1 MNRIGFCSILTLL
14 YSYWT
19 PYTVANDK
27 CLCLQ
32 MQNYKNQGK
41 SFLNAQCFC
50 AICFT
55 VLYLLFDVK
64 FAWRSVWIRIRFECR
79 KMSWIG
85 VDFQWTFFSSV
96 FGMAIRMPRWNLCM
110 KIDEHRI
117 EWTQIEKSERHS
129 FFLSWHH
136 STWLW
141 HCNEKWSV
149 LAIEPSAS

>member
-1 MNRIGFCSILTLL
+1 MNRIGFCSILTLV
-14 YSYWT
+14 YSFRT

-55 VLYLLFDVK
+55 VLYLLFDVI
-64 FAWRSVWIRIRFECR
+64 FAWCSVWIRIRFECR

-85 VDFQWTFFSSV
+85 VDFQWTIFFSV
-96 FGMAIRMPRWNLCM
+96 WNGNSHATLRVVHENRRAQNWM
-110 KIDEHRI
+110 DTNWK
-117 EWTQIEKSERHS
+117 ERKTF